1 MADGWSANLV
11 GVTEGGGRGEQELE
25 ERRASS
31 PLQLFLGGAG
41 LEESGWSGLGAGGT
55 RVKAGRKL
63 KHSSAALGVS

>member
-41 LEESGWSGLGAGGT
+41 LEEQRLVRAWGWRGEG
-55 RVKAGRKL
+55 
-63 KHSSAALGVS
+63 